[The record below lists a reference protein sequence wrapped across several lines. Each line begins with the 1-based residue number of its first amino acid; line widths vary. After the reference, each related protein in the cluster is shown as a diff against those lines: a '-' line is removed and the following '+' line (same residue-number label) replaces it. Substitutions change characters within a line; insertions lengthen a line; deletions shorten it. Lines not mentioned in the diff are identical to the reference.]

1 MRLVPT
7 LLVLG
12 AWFMM
17 MRGMGGGGG
26 GGGMSSVFRIG
37 KSKAKKIN
45 KEQVRGREGGRGEE
59 TERDFRL
66 GRLQGRFHML
76 AFTHVD
82 SPLPPSLPP
91 SLLPTRPTLR

>member
-12 AWFMM
+12 AFFMM

-45 KEQVRGREGGRGEE
+45 KEQVRACGGRKR
-59 TERDFRL
+59 ERSEFI
-66 GRLQGRFHML
+66 
-76 AFTHVD
+76 
-82 SPLPPSLPP
+82 P
-91 SLLPTRPTLR
+91 